1 MQKRKRNLFLP
12 VLISLI
18 LLGTLLLLPFI
29 RSVAGTFLP
38 DRKSLRK
45 IDPDRPMVALTFDD
59 GPHPEWTPVILDCL
73 EKHGAA
79 ATFFEV
85 GSNMDLYPALC
96 ARAEEIGCEV
106 GSHTYSHIDL
116 TSVDPETISQDRS
129 LCDKAFRLALGH
141 APALM
146 RPPGGA
152 VSGQAKQLL
161 DLPLIGWSLDTKDWQ
176 TRDTAATVAVVQEA
190 GNLDGQ
196 VILMHSLYPS
206 SSRAAEILIPWL
218 LDQGYQLVTVS
229 ELMQIRYGTLPQ
241 PHLYYT
247 VDFFLYGADPA

>member
-1 MQKRKRNLFLP
+1 MQKRKHKLL
-12 VLISLI
+12 LI
-18 LLGTLLLLPFI
+18 LIPVIMLGLLLFPFI
-29 RSVAGTFLP
+29 RSLAGTFSP
-38 DRKSLRK
+38 DRKPHRMV
-45 IDPDRPMVALTFDD
+45 DPDRPMVALTFDD
-59 GPHPEWTPVILDCL
+59 GPHPDWTPVILDCL

-96 ARAEEIGCEV
+96 ARAEELGCEV

-116 TSVDPETISQDRS
+116 TASDAETIEQDLRLCDRS
-129 LCDKAFRLALGH
+129 FRLALGH
-141 APALM
+141 APTLM

-152 VSGQAKQLL
+152 VNGQAKRLT

-176 TRDTAATVAVVQEA
+176 TRDTAATVAAVQEA

-196 VILMHSLYPS
+196 VILMHSLYQS
-206 SSRAAEILIPWL
+206 SARAAEILIPWL

-229 ELMQIRYGTLPQ
+229 ELMQVRYETLPQ
-241 PHLYYT
+241 PHIYNT
-247 VDFFLYGADPA
+247 VDFFLYGADPAA